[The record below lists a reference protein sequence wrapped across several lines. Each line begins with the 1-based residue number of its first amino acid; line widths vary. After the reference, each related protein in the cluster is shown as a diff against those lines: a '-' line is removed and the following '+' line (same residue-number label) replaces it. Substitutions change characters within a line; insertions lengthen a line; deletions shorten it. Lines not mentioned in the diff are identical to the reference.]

1 MGPFSGRTASVS
13 KWYGTIGL
21 AVAVAAGVAWSVEA
35 QQPAGAIYS
44 SAGRNDLI
52 TYCTPVEGKP
62 TALTVIDPTTR
73 RIAVYHVNR
82 ESGEIQLK
90 SVRNITGDLGLE
102 YFNSGSPLPDE
113 ISKMQKRV
121 Q

>member
-1 MGPFSGRTASVS
+1 
-13 KWYGTIGL
+13 
-21 AVAVAAGVAWSVEA
+21 
-35 QQPAGAIYS
+35 
-44 SAGRNDLI
+44 
-52 TYCTPVEGKP
+52 
-62 TALTVIDPTTR
+62 VIDPGTR

-90 SVRNITGDLGLE
+90 SVRNIAWDLGME